1 MTIATPDKKIVSISG
16 DPIKSK
22 ITTTKDGKKIT
33 GDEAIAKLTTQLP
46 DVKGYRILC
55 IVPEA
60 EETYAGNIVKSDA
73 VKKLEEGAT
82 VCLFVMQLGDLA
94 YQDDARFPTGAWC
107 KEGDFVITRA
117 YAGTRIKIHGKE
129 FRIINDD
136 TVEAVVDDP
145 RGYERAQEN
154 SMAEIINEIPNEVEM
169 EGGELEV
176 NLDAGKKEDPGKST
190 ADVERVEQEPKHD

>member
-16 DPIKSK
+16 DPIITKN
-22 ITTTKDGKKIT
+22 TTTKEGVKLT
-33 GDEAIAKLTTQLP
+33 EEEAIARTAAQLP

-55 IVPEA
+55 MVPQADEA
-60 EETYAGNIVKSDA
+60 YESGIIKSDA
-73 VKKLEEGAT
+73 ARQIQEHST
-82 VCLFVMQLGDLA
+82 VVLWVMQLGGLA
-94 YQDDARFPTGAWC
+94 YKDKARFPEGPWC

-145 RGYERAQEN
+145 RGYERA
-154 SMAEIINEIPNEVEM
+154 
-169 EGGELEV
+169 
-176 NLDAGKKEDPGKST
+176 
-190 ADVERVEQEPKHD
+190 